1 MKICKSSS
9 ESENPP
15 SILLEKVLYPNQINK
30 PVRDTHVQH
39 RTP

>member
-1 MKICKSSS
+1 MVPLKVKTL
-9 ESENPP
+9 P